1 MGPIIQWRRGITG
14 QLFFTPVQNLL
25 KSALLGFEV
34 RAKVI
39 FSQSGDDCPVIFC
52 PLIPQQLGEPHCILY
67 LTDFCSIHILFHSF
81 NFNLMK
87 KFINNV
93 TETNVMRATLVLN
106 NNEVDF
112 KHHARRGC

>member
-1 MGPIIQWRRGITG
+1 
-14 QLFFTPVQNLL
+14 
-25 KSALLGFEV
+25 
-34 RAKVI
+34 
-39 FSQSGDDCPVIFC
+39 
-52 PLIPQQLGEPHCILY
+52 
-67 LTDFCSIHILFHSF
+67 
-81 NFNLMK
+81 MK